1 MKIFYFQFDTYTR
14 SLSIDPNSSN
24 FRLVTDGQLP
34 LRQCLHPEACS
45 KEIDLPSYYWKF
57 CDLRKEFVRF
67 KAGDLSKALVPASDA
82 SKLNNMPSL
91 PSTPNSIAEMMS
103 GKLSLNSLNW
113 VNIHNIDCL
122 INWALLDL
130 HIKNKC
136 YSTQS
141 LFIHI

>member
-103 GKLSLNSLNW
+103 GKLSLNSLN
-113 VNIHNIDCL
+113 
-122 INWALLDL
+122 
-130 HIKNKC
+130 
-136 YSTQS
+136 
-141 LFIHI
+141 